1 MRARRGLIRLLIV
14 GLCAMATLAPAPPIA
29 AGPDP
34 VGAYLDSVRN
44 EPDRLSAFLRAMPK
58 GGDLHMHLTGATSTE
73 SLLRFAVADGLC
85 IDAATAEANPAPCRA
100 GQRAAADT
108 DHDPGFRN
116 AVIAAW
122 SMKGFVAGAES
133 GHDHFFA
140 TFGKFGLAS
149 DGHAGD
155 MLAEVAARAV
165 GQNEYYIEPLATPGF
180 PAAQA
185 LAQKVGYDA
194 DLASM
199 RARMTANGAM
209 DRIAADVSKQV
220 DGWFARFRAVL
231 RCGSGSGSG
240 SGSGEADAACD
251 LPVRLDYQVLR
262 AFSPE
267 VVFAQMLL
275 GFELMARDRRFVG
288 VNLVQPEDNLIAR
301 RDYRLHMQMLDF
313 LRGRYSKGHVTLHAG
328 ELTTALAPPE
338 DLRFHIRD
346 AVVTGHAERIGHG
359 VDIAGEADSGDIL
372 RLMADRHVLVEI
384 ALTSN
389 DQILGVRGA
398 DHPLPLYRRSGV
410 PVALVT
416 DDEGVS
422 RTDLT
427 AQYQRAVTT
436 YDLGYGDLKTMAR
449 AALQHAFLQGADLW
463 QAPDDFRPGAE
474 CARERFGAPRP
485 RASSCRALLRSSRKA
500 KAEWDQEAGFARFER
515 RFGG

>member
-1 MRARRGLIRLLIV
+1 MGLRRCLISLFV
-14 GLCAMATLAPAPPIA
+14 AGLCAVVALVPAPPIA
-29 AGPDP
+29 AGAADP

-44 EPDRLSAFLRAMPK
+44 EPGLLAAFLRDMPK
-58 GGDLHMHLTGATSTE
+58 GADLHMHLSGATSTE
-73 SLLRFAVADGLC
+73 SLLRFAVADGRC
-85 IDAATAEANPAPCRA
+85 IDAATLEAGEAPCHT

-108 DHDPGFRN
+108 DRDPAFRD

-122 SMKGFVAGAES
+122 SMKGFTPGAES

-140 TFGKFGLAS
+140 TFGKFDLAG

-165 GQNEYYIEPLATPGF
+165 GQNEYYIEPLVTPGF
-180 PAAQA
+180 AAAQA

-194 DLASM
+194 DLAVL
-199 RARMTANGAM
+199 RNRMTAKGAM
-209 DRIAADVSKQV
+209 DRIVAGVSKDV
-220 DGWFARFRAVL
+220 EAAFNRMRAAL
-231 RCGSGSGSG
+231 RCRSGA
-240 SGSGEADAACD
+240 EADAACD

-262 AFSPE
+262 AFPPE

-275 GFELMARDRRFVG
+275 GFELMAKDRRFVG
-288 VNLVQPEDNLIAR
+288 INLVQPEDDPVAR
-301 RDYRLHMQMLDF
+301 RDYRLHMQMLAF
-313 LRGRYSKGHVTLHAG
+313 LRGPYPKGRLTLHAG
-328 ELTTALAPPE
+328 ELTAALAPPE

-346 AVVTGHAERIGHG
+346 AVFVAGAERIGHG
-359 VDIAGEADSGDIL
+359 VDIAAEDGAADTL
-372 RLMADRHVLVEI
+372 HAMAQSHVLVEI

-389 DQILGVRGA
+389 DQILGVKGA
-398 DHPLPLYRRSGV
+398 EHPFGLYRRSGV

-436 YDLGYGDLKTMAR
+436 YDLGYGDLKVMAR
-449 AALQHAFLQGADLW
+449 AALQHGFLAGADLW
-463 QAPDDFRPGAE
+463 RGPDDFQPGAE
-474 CARERFGAPRP
+474 CGKDRPGAPQP
-485 RASSCRALLRSSRKA
+485 RTSACRALIRSSGKA

-515 RFGG
+515 RYGG

>member
-1 MRARRGLIRLLIV
+1 MRARRWLIPLLV
-14 GLCAMATLAPAPPIA
+14 AGLCVVATLAPAPPIA
-29 AGPDP
+29 AGADP

-44 EPDRLSAFLRAMPK
+44 EPDRLAAFLRDMPK
-58 GGDLHMHLTGATSTE
+58 GGDLHTHLSGATSTE

-85 IDAATAEANPAPCRA
+85 IDTATATAGPAPCRT

-108 DHDPGFRN
+108 DNDPGFRN

-122 SMKGFVAGAES
+122 SMKGFVPGAES

-140 TFGKFGLAS
+140 TFDKFGRAS

-165 GQNEYYIEPLATPGF
+165 GQNEYYVEPLVTPGF
-180 PAAQA
+180 AAAQA

-194 DLASM
+194 DLAAM
-199 RARMTANGAM
+199 QARMTANRAM
-209 DRIAADVSKQV
+209 DRIVADVSKEV
-220 DGWFARFRAVL
+220 DTWFTRFRAVL
-231 RCGSGSGSG
+231 RCGSGSG
-240 SGSGEADAACD
+240 AACNV
-251 LPVRLDYQVLR
+251 PIRFDYQVLR
-262 AFSPE
+262 AFPPE

-275 GFELMARDRRFVG
+275 GYELVAKDRRFVG

-313 LRGRYSKGHVTLHAG
+313 LRGRYHGGHLTLHAG
-328 ELTTALAPPE
+328 ELTGALAPPE

-346 AVVTGHAERIGHG
+346 AVVTAGAERIGHG
-359 VDIAGEADSGDIL
+359 VDIAGETDAGDTL
-372 RLMADRHVLVEI
+372 RVMAQRHVLVEI

-389 DQILGVRGA
+389 DQILGVKGA
-398 DHPLPLYRRSGV
+398 DHPFPLYRRSGV

-449 AALQHAFLQGADLW
+449 AALQHGFLQGADLW
-463 QAPDDFRPGAE
+463 MAPDDFRPGAD
-474 CARERFGAPRP
+474 CARERLGAPQP
-485 RASSCRALLRSSRKA
+485 RASGCRTLLRSSRKA
-500 KAEWDQEAGFARFER
+500 RAEWDQEAGFARFER
-515 RFGG
+515 RYGG